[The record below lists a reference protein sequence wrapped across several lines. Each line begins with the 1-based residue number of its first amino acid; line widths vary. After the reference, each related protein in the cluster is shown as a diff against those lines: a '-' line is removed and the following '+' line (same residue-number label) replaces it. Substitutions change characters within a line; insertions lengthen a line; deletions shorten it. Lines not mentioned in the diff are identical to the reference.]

1 MCKNLNTD
9 KVIIFKVKLYVQKQK
24 TKNVNFLMVFDF
36 QESLQ

>member
-24 TKNVNFLMVFDF
+24 TKHVNLLMVFDF